1 MTSGDNKRETRAN
14 DPDSGNIGAPIAEV
28 FIEIRT
34 SLIRYVAQFFKHQQA
49 SVEDVV
55 QESYIRALEAQ
66 KRCDI
71 RNPQAYLYRTS
82 RNLALK
88 TLQKSMNRL
97 TDSLEESELEKVAAN
112 EIGLDEEYLAGERF
126 EYFCR
131 AVRLL
136 PVKCRRVFILRK
148 VYGYSQK
155 EIAQHLHISEKTVEA
170 HIAKASVHCLNFMD
184 LKENPGHGSRIRK
197 DKRA

>member
-1 MTSGDNKRETRAN
+1 MTVSDKSRKKQSE
-14 DPDSGNIGAPIAEV
+14 DSGRRKKGVPISDV
-28 FIEIRT
+28 FIDIRA
-34 SLIRYVAQFFKHQQA
+34 SLISYISQFFKHQPA
-49 SVEDVV
+49 TVEDVV

-66 KRCDI
+66 KRSDI

-97 TDSLEESELEKVAAN
+97 TDHVEEKELEKVAVN
-112 EIGLDEEYLAGERF
+112 TIESEQECLAGERF
-126 EYFCR
+126 EFFCR

-136 PVKCRRVFILRK
+136 PVKCRRVYVLRK

-155 EIAQHLHISEKTVEA
+155 EIAHHLQISEKTVEA

-184 LKENPGHGSRIRK
+184 LKENPAHGSRTRTRK
-197 DKRA
+197 QI

>member
-1 MTSGDNKRETRAN
+1 MTGKNKFLKAR
-14 DPDSGNIGAPIAEV
+14 PDSTESGTGLPVSDV
-28 FIEIRT
+28 FIDIRS
-34 SLIRYVAQFFKHQQA
+34 SLIRYVSQFFKNQQA

-66 KRCDI
+66 KRSKI
-71 RNPQAYLYRTS
+71 QNPQAYLYRTS
-82 RNLALK
+82 KNLALK

-97 TDSLEESELEKVAAN
+97 TDHVEETELERIAVN
-112 EIGLDEEYLAGERF
+112 EIGVDEEYLAGERF
-126 EYFCR
+126 EIFCR

-136 PVKCRRVFILRK
+136 PVKCRRVYILRK

-155 EIAQHLHISEKTVEA
+155 EIANHLGISEKTVEA

-184 LKENPGHGSRIRK
+184 LRENPAQGKAARVRTQK
-197 DKRA
+197 